1 MKRRSG
7 DKGVYRSER
16 KGPVVMQ
23 GRSIQIFDTT
33 LRDGEQAPGNSM
45 TVDQKIEMA
54 IILDD
59 LGTNTIEA
67 GFPVCS
73 PADALAVREIAREVK
88 SAKVCC
94 MCRCNSTDVDVA
106 LSALEHANA
115 PQIELV
121 AVGSDIHLKYKR
133 RISRDEAVKELV
145 ESIERVRAAG
155 IEDIIFSLEDGTRG
169 SPAHRRALVEAGVE
183 AGGTQVLIPDT
194 VGCAVPQEMY
204 DLVTETRGWSQ
215 GVPVGVHCHDD
226 LGLATAN
233 TLAAIEAGAVEV
245 QVTLCG
251 IGERAGNT
259 SYEEVVAALHSKQD
273 YFGCTTTV
281 KLDRLY
287 SASQRLLEII
297 SERLPRAKAIIGENA
312 FATEAGIHQQGILNH
327 PSTYEFLDPGWFAR
341 ERRLVVGRHSGR
353 AVIRHKVAEA
363 QGSTPDPVVVDRLY
377 HELVE
382 GNDFKAFGD
391 DRYLQER
398 YRELAEGDRR
408 EFAREDGA

>member
-1 MKRRSG
+1 
-7 DKGVYRSER
+7 
-16 KGPVVMQ
+16 MQ
-23 GRSIQIFDTT
+23 ARLIRIFDTT

-45 TVDQKIEMA
+45 TVDQKVEVAMM
-54 IILDD
+54 LED
-59 LGTNTIEA
+59 LGTNTVEA

-73 PADALAVREIAREVK
+73 PADALAVREIARAVK
-88 SAKVCC
+88 NAKICC
-94 MCRCNSTDVDVA
+94 MCRCNSLDVDAA
-106 LSALEHANA
+106 LGALEHASE

-133 RISRDEAVKELV
+133 RISRDEAVRELV
-145 ESIERVRAAG
+145 ESIERVRAVG

-169 SPAHRRALVEAGVE
+169 SLEHRRALVKAGVE

-194 VGCAVPQEMY
+194 VGCAVPQEMR
-204 DLVTETRGWSQ
+204 DLVTETKAWSQ

-273 YFGCTTTV
+273 HYGCWTTV
-281 KLDRLY
+281 RLDRLY
-287 SASQRLLEII
+287 PASQRLLETI
-297 SERLPRAKAIIGENA
+297 SERLPRAKAIVGENA

-327 PSTYEFLDPGWFAR
+327 PSTYEFLDPGTFGR

-353 AVIRHKVAEA
+353 AVIRHKVADAE
-363 QGSTPDPVVVDRLY
+363 GMDPDPAIVDRLY
-377 HELVE
+377 RELVE
-382 GNDFKAFGD
+382 GDDFPAFGD
-391 DRYLQER
+391 DLYLQER
-398 YRELAEGDRR
+398 YRELAGGGERR
-408 EFAREDGA
+408 KLVPGDGA

>member
-1 MKRRSG
+1 
-7 DKGVYRSER
+7 
-16 KGPVVMQ
+16 MQ
-23 GRSIQIFDTT
+23 GRSIRIFDTT

-45 TVDQKIEMA
+45 TVDQKVEMA
-54 IILDD
+54 RILDD

-73 PADALAVREIAREVK
+73 PADALAVRKIAREVK
-88 SAKVCC
+88 NAKVCC
-94 MCRCNSTDVDVA
+94 MCRCNDIDIDIA
-106 LSALEHANA
+106 LAALEEANT
-115 PQIELV
+115 PQIEVV

-133 RISRDEAVKELV
+133 RISRAEAVRELV

-169 SPAHRRALVEAGVE
+169 SPEHRRALVEAGVD
-183 AGGTQVLIPDT
+183 AGGTMILIPDT

-204 DLVTETRGWSQ
+204 DFVIETREWAP

-233 TLAAIEAGAVEV
+233 TLAAIRAGAVEV

-287 SASQRLLEII
+287 PTSQRLLEII
-297 SERLPRAKAIIGENA
+297 SERLPRAKAVIGENA
-312 FATEAGIHQQGILNH
+312 FATEAGIHQRGILNH
-327 PSTYEFLDPGWFAR
+327 PSTYEFLDPSWFAR

-353 AVIRHKVAEA
+353 SVIRHKVAAA
-363 QGSTPDPVVVDRLY
+363 QGATPDPTIVDRLY
-377 HELVE
+377 HELAE
-382 GNDFKAFGD
+382 GDSFRAFSD
-391 DRYLQER
+391 DEYLQKR
-398 YRELAEGDRR
+398 YRELAEEEDRR
-408 EFAREDGA
+408 ELAQGDGA